1 MALIGEEAHLLAES
15 CCLYPLETETGSAW
29 CGLVISSDAAVPVDS
44 SDGGCS
50 HTATLGIL
58 ARQPDADAIPVDRAG
73 IRPAQ
78 NAHRILG
85 REDRRASAY
94 PVSSASARCG
104 VGMAARIAVD
114 HGSAGLPAQLGGVP
128 EPVRVRRG
136 VSALSRGLPLA
147 GRVPLPG
154 CGDGG
159 SYPLVTR
166 DLLQCRACR
175 RQTSVTAG
183 TVLDRTRLPLP
194 LWFAAAYLVT
204 THTPGF
210 SALQLQRQLG
220 LGRYE
225 TAWTMLQKLR
235 RAMVRPERDRLSGT
249 VELDETY
256 VGGVEEGRR
265 GGRQR
270 DSRKAIV
277 AGAVEVR
284 GHGSGRIRLTV
295 VPDLSAATFA
305 RFAAEAITPGS
316 IVLTDGW
323 HRSGPWQK
331 LRPPANR
338 DRRSEERRQAAP
350 RVHRAFANLKTW
362 LLGTH
367 HGVGA
372 KHLPHYIDEFVFRF
386 NRRRTPM
393 AAFQS
398 LLGLTT
404 RHTPTT
410 YQMLY
415 AAEPTG

>member
-1 MALIGEEAHLLAES
+1 MACRWPDGFRCPTCGDAHSYLLA
-15 CCLYPLETETGSAW
+15 A
-29 CGLVISSDAAVPVDS
+29 
-44 SDGGCS
+44 
-50 HTATLGIL
+50 
-58 ARQPDADAIPVDRAG
+58 
-73 IRPAQ
+73 
-78 NAHRILG
+78 
-85 REDRRASAY
+85 
-94 PVSSASARCG
+94 
-104 VGMAARIAVD
+104 
-114 HGSAGLPAQLGGVP
+114 
-128 EPVRVRRG
+128 
-136 VSALSRGLPLA
+136 
-147 GRVPLPG
+147 
-154 CGDGG
+154 
-159 SYPLVTR
+159 R
-166 DLLQCRACR
+166 DLLQCRTCR

-270 DSRKAIV
+270 LTRSSIL

-284 GHGSGRIRLTV
+284 GHGSGRIRLAV
-295 VPDLSAATFA
+295 VANLSAATLA
-305 RFAAEAITPGS
+305 RFAEETIAPGS

-323 HRSGPWQK
+323 HSYRA
-331 LRPPANR
+331 LRRTSAPANR
-338 DRRSEERRQAAP
+338 DRRPEERGQAAAW
-350 RVHRAFANLKTW
+350 VHRAFANLKTW

-372 KHLPHYIDEFVFRF
+372 KHLPHYVDEFVVRF

-404 RHTPTT
+404 QHAPTT
-410 YQMLY
+410 TRCCMLLSQPDRHY
-415 AAEPTG
+415 CRLCDLLK

>member
-1 MALIGEEAHLLAES
+1 M
-15 CCLYPLETETGSAW
+15 P
-29 CGLVISSDAAVPVDS
+29 
-44 SDGGCS
+44 
-50 HTATLGIL
+50 
-58 ARQPDADAIPVDRAG
+58 
-73 IRPAQ
+73 
-78 NAHRILG
+78 
-85 REDRRASAY
+85 
-94 PVSSASARCG
+94 
-104 VGMAARIAVD
+104 
-114 HGSAGLPAQLGGVP
+114 
-128 EPVRVRRG
+128 
-136 VSALSRGLPLA
+136 
-147 GRVPLPG
+147 
-154 CGDGG
+154 
-159 SYPLVTR
+159 
-166 DLLQCRACR
+166 
-175 RQTSVTAG
+175 TAG
-183 TVLDRTRLPLP
+183 TALDRTRLPLP

-220 LGRYE
+220 LARYE

-270 DSRKAIV
+270 DSKKVIL
-277 AGAVEVR
+277 AGAVKVR
-284 GHGSGRIRLTV
+284 GSGRIRLAI

-305 RFAAEAITPGS
+305 RFAPGS
-316 IVLTDGW
+316 TVLTDGW
-323 HRSGPWQK
+323 HSFRALSGSYEH
-331 LRPPANR
+331 RPTVIGNPKN
-338 DRRSEERRQAAP
+338 AAKQLP
-350 RVHRAFANLKTW
+350 RVHRAFANLKAW

-372 KHLPHYIDEFVFRF
+372 KHLPHYVDEFVFRF

-398 LLGLTT
+398 LLGLTSQ
-404 RHTPTT
+404 HTPTT